1 MPRQDT
7 CVTAILILVLV
18 VVGAVASVRFGR
30 DSRPGYNDRQD
41 WQPRH

>member
-1 MPRQDT
+1 MPGHDG
-7 CVTAILILVLV
+7 CMTAILILSLI